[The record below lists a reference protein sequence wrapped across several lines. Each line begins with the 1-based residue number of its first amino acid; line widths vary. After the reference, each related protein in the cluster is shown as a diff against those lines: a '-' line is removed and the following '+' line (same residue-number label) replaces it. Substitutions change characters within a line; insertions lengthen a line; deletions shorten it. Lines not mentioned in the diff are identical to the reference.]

1 MEWTIRTEDLR
12 KTYPHGTRPVEALRG
27 VDLRVRDGEALVI
40 MGPSGSGKSTL
51 LNLLGC
57 LDVPSSG
64 EIWLEGVPLSD
75 LDDDERTLL
84 RRRRVGM
91 IFQFYNLLPSLS
103 ALENAALPLLLDGV
117 GQQQAM
123 GRAAGLLEDL
133 GLAHRLDH
141 RPDELSGGEM
151 QRVAIARALGPDPA
165 VLLADEPTGNLDTT
179 TGEEVL
185 DLLLETVRQRDHTL
199 IVVTHDP
206 LLSRH
211 ADRLLTMRD
220 GRLEEGAAE
229 ESEGSA

>member
-1 MEWTIRTEDLR
+1 MDWIVRTEDVK

-27 VDLRVRDGEALVI
+27 VDLEVREGEALVI

-64 EIWLEGVPLSD
+64 EIWLEGTPLSD
-75 LDDDERTLL
+75 LDDDQRTLL

-91 IFQFYNLLPSLS
+91 VFQFYNLLPSLS
-103 ALENAALPLLLDGV
+103 ALENAALPLLLDGRDPI
-117 GQQQAM
+117 
-123 GRAAGLLEDL
+123 RASERAGGLLEGL
-133 GLAHRLDH
+133 GLGHRLDH

-165 VLLADEPTGNLDTT
+165 VLLADEPTGNLDSA

-185 DLLLETVRQRDHTL
+185 ELLLEAVRTRGHTL
-199 IVVTHDP
+199 VVVTHDP
-206 LLSRH
+206 QVASH

-220 GRLEEGAAE
+220 GLLVDPPEEE
-229 ESEGSA
+229 R

>member
-1 MEWTIRTEDLR
+1 MEPTIRTEGLR
-12 KTYPHGTRPVEALRG
+12 KTYPHGSRPVEALRG
-27 VDLRVRDGEALVI
+27 VDLEVRDGEALVI

-57 LDVPSSG
+57 LDVPTSG
-64 EIWLEGVPLSD
+64 EIWLEGRALSE
-75 LDDDERTLL
+75 LDDDARTLL

-103 ALENAALPLLLDGV
+103 ALENAALPLLLDGIEHHR
-117 GQQQAM
+117 ASA
-123 GRAAGLLEDL
+123 RAAELLEGL
-133 GLAHRLDH
+133 GLGHRLDH

-165 VLLADEPTGNLDTT
+165 VLLADEPTGNLDSE

-185 DLLLETVRQRDHTL
+185 DLLLETVRGRGHTL

-206 LLSRH
+206 RVTEH
-211 ADRLLTMRD
+211 ADRLLTMED
-220 GRLEEGAAE
+220 GRMVDGPG
-229 ESEGSA
+229 GSG